1 MFKKININKLTEK
14 EILPKNE
21 EKIKLDKSIE
31 NNDKEKVKNNS

>member
-14 EILPKNE
+14 EILQKNE
-21 EKIKLDKSIE
+21 EEIKLDKSIE